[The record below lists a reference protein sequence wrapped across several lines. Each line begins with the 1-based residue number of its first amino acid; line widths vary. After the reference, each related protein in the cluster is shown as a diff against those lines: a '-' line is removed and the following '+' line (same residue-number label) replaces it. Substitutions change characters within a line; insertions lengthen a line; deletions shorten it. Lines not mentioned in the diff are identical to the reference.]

1 MALVRS
7 NTLFVSLS
15 LFFLPV
21 MVLCAV
27 LCLPL
32 IIVSIVGLY
41 LSAWIAYY
49 VYARTDSEFYIPYHP
64 VRVIKTNIA
73 LFQLLWGTIRYIP
86 MYFSYLHWRYWKIG
100 TEKFKEIVSQDIPYT
115 PTCSLDVYH
124 PNRTSQAP
132 IIVFLYGGGWSSG
145 SKVYYTT
152 FANTLRELGYVVV
165 VPDYRKYPEVKIDG
179 IYEDVREA
187 IKWVY
192 AHAEQINGDPDMIYM
207 MGHSAGAHLV
217 SQVVLSD
224 VIEKVKY
231 YQAIAPSAQQTSHV
245 SEKHDPTKHDR
256 DTELPHDFLPPI
268 EGLLLFAGV
277 YDIQAHLLFETARG
291 VERLSVMTRV
301 MGSTPEGYIA
311 NSPMH
316 LIEKHADLFATSED
330 TLDLWPRILFLHGQ
344 KDATVSMDQSAH
356 MFNTIG
362 KVLPMKCRDEVD
374 VRMRFYKRMNHGE
387 PVTAL
392 MLDMFAKKSL
402 QKSLIRDIKEF
413 IDVPAFE
420 DEAF

>member
-1 MALVRS
+1 
-7 NTLFVSLS
+7 
-15 LFFLPV
+15 

-73 LFQLLWGTIRYIP
+73 LSQLLWGTIRYIP
-86 MYFSYLHWRYWKIG
+86 MYFSYFHWRYWKIG

-115 PTCSLDVYH
+115 STCSLDVYH

-132 IIVFLYGGGWSSG
+132 IILFFYGGGWSSG
-145 SKVYYTT
+145 SKTYYTT

-207 MGHSAGAHLV
+207 MV
-217 SQVVLSD
+217 
-224 VIEKVKY
+224 
-231 YQAIAPSAQQTSHV
+231 
-245 SEKHDPTKHDR
+245 
-256 DTELPHDFLPPI
+256 
-268 EGLLLFAGV
+268 
-277 YDIQAHLLFETARG
+277 
-291 VERLSVMTRV
+291 
-301 MGSTPEGYIA
+301 
-311 NSPMH
+311 
-316 LIEKHADLFATSED
+316 
-330 TLDLWPRILFLHGQ
+330 
-344 KDATVSMDQSAH
+344 
-356 MFNTIG
+356 
-362 KVLPMKCRDEVD
+362 
-374 VRMRFYKRMNHGE
+374 
-387 PVTAL
+387 
-392 MLDMFAKKSL
+392 
-402 QKSLIRDIKEF
+402 
-413 IDVPAFE
+413 
-420 DEAF
+420 

>member
-1 MALVRS
+1 
-7 NTLFVSLS
+7 
-15 LFFLPV
+15 
-21 MVLCAV
+21 
-27 LCLPL
+27 
-32 IIVSIVGLY
+32 
-41 LSAWIAYY
+41 
-49 VYARTDSEFYIPYHP
+49 
-64 VRVIKTNIA
+64 
-73 LFQLLWGTIRYIP
+73 
-86 MYFSYLHWRYWKIG
+86 MYFSYIHWRYWKIG
-100 TEKFKEIVSQDIPYT
+100 TEKFKEIVSQDISYT
-115 PTCSLDVYH
+115 STCSLDVYH

-132 IIVFLYGGGWSSG
+132 IILFLYGGGWSTG

-165 VPDYRKYPEVKIDG
+165 VPDYRKYPE
-179 IYEDVREA
+179 
-187 IKWVY
+187 
-192 AHAEQINGDPDMIYM
+192 
-207 MGHSAGAHLV
+207 GHSAGAHLV
-217 SQVVLSD
+217 AQVVLSD

-231 YQAIAPSAQQTSHV
+231 YQAIAPGAQQTSHV

-256 DTELPHDFLPPI
+256 GTELPHDFLPPI
-268 EGLLLFAGV
+268 EGLLLQVYLERDKKIEFAGV

-291 VERLSVMTRV
+291 VEKLSVMTRV

-316 LIEKHADLFATSED
+316 LIEKHADLFATSGD

-356 MFNTIG
+356 MFNAIG
-362 KVLPMKCRDEVD
+362 KVLPMECRDEVD

-420 DEAF
+420 EDEF